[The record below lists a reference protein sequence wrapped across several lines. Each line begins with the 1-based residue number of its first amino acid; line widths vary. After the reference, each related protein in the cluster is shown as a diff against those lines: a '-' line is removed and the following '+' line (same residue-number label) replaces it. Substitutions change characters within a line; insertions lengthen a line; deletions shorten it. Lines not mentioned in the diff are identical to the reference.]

1 LVRCEIGA
9 EKNSEADLGM
19 KADYQGEDDRS
30 DDELAFIPGKD
41 DEGAAEDRKRLKL
54 WKGDKVGQ
62 SD

>member
-30 DDELAFIPGKD
+30 DDELVLRMMREPLRIENG
-41 DEGAAEDRKRLKL
+41 
-54 WKGDKVGQ
+54 
-62 SD
+62 

>member
-30 DDELAFIPGKD
+30 DDELVFFPGKD
-41 DEGAAEDRKRLKL
+41 D
-54 WKGDKVGQ
+54 Q
-62 SD
+62 